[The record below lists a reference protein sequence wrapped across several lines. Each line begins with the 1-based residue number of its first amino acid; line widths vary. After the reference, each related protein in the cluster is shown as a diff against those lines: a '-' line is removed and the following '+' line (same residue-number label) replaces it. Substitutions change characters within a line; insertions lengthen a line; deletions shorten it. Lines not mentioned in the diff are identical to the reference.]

1 MNNGL
6 NIPALFPQPM
16 ILMKGP
22 SWQNVDRDDLG
33 SLLGGAGYT
42 NCYLP
47 PQYEGKDSASNGN
60 HQIFTYT
67 TSATTITH
75 LFSLIYKKSSASVI
89 VLKP

>member
-6 NIPALFPQPM
+6 KVHALFPQPM

-22 SWQNVDRDDLG
+22 SWQDVDRDDLG

-60 HQIFTYT
+60 YQTFTYM
-67 TSATTITH
+67 TSATTINY
-75 LFSLIYKKSSASVI
+75 LLSLIYQI
-89 VLKP
+89 QL